1 MIFRRTIY
9 LDNNATTQ
17 IDKRVNKVIKS
28 SLKYYGNPSSVY
40 SIGKAVR
47 YFIEKARQYVSELIN
62 AKPEEIIFISGGT
75 EGNNTVL
82 KGIANR
88 FKKKGQHII
97 TSQIEHPSIIDTCRY
112 LEKNGF
118 QVTYLPVDNNGLINL
133 KDLEKAITKKSI
145 LISIMMA
152 NNEIGSVQDIKGIAK
167 ISKERNIIF
176 HTDAVQAVGKI
187 PVDVQDIGV
196 DFLTF
201 SSHKIY
207 GPKGIGALYIK
218 KPDNFEDFI
227 HGGHQENLLRG
238 GTENTVGIIGF
249 GEAARIIKKEAL
261 IYNKRIEQLRK
272 TFYIKIKEVFPSV
285 KINGPINN
293 GLPNTINLLFPKVD
307 NKKIIA
313 LLDYYGICASTGS
326 ACSEGGSE
334 PSHVLKAIGLCD
346 EKAQSS
352 VRFSLGKYNNKR
364 DIKYCINQL
373 KNILLEDK
381 TELEYISP
389 LALDE
394 SILFNPDYFLIDIR
408 YDFQRKITKIIPNV
422 HLMDRNKLEE
432 DYKKIPRDK
441 NIVLICEYGSA
452 TISYG
457 YKLKKKGFSRI
468 IILIGGHLAWMT
480 AHPCLYKKYTH
491 AKDRYE
497 TV

>member
-1 MIFRRTIY
+1 M
-9 LDNNATTQ
+9 DNNATTR

-28 SLKYYGNPSSVY
+28 SLKYYGNPSSIY
-40 SIGKAVR
+40 GIGKSARHLV
-47 YFIEKARQYVSELIN
+47 EKARQHVSELIN
-62 AKPEEIIFISGGT
+62 ARHEEIVFTSGGT
-75 EGNNTVL
+75 EGNNAVL

-88 FKKKGQHII
+88 FKDKGKHII
-97 TSQIEHPSIIDTCRY
+97 TSRIEHPSVIDTCQY
-112 LEKNGF
+112 LERNGF
-118 QVTYLPVDNNGLINL
+118 QVTYLPVDNNGLIDL
-133 KDLEKAITKKSI
+133 KDLERAITKRSI
-145 LISIMMA
+145 LISIMTA
-152 NNEIGSVQDIKGIAK
+152 NNEIGSVQDIKGIAR
-167 ISKERNIIF
+167 IARERNIAF

-187 PVDVQDIGV
+187 PVDVSDTGV

-218 KPDNFEDFI
+218 KPENFENLI

-249 GEAARIIKKEAL
+249 GEAARIMEKEAFK
-261 IYNKRIEQLRK
+261 YNKRIEQLRE
-272 TFYIKIKEVFPSV
+272 TFHIKMKEIFPSV
-285 KINGPINN
+285 KINGPVND

-326 ACSEGGSE
+326 ACSEGGNE

-346 EKAQSS
+346 ENAHSS

-364 DIKYCINQL
+364 DIEYCLNRL
-373 KNILLEDK
+373 RNILLEDK

-408 YDFQRKITKIIPNV
+408 YDFQRRITRIMPNV
-422 HLMDRNKLEE
+422 NLMDRNKLEE

-452 TISYG
+452 TINYG

-468 IILIGGHLAWMT
+468 IILIGGHLAWMA
-480 AHPCLYKKYTH
+480 AHPGLYKKYTL